1 MRYKGQSKKAA
12 MMLFG
17 LPKGRVMET
26 PEQRRHMVEVLRLS
40 HNPQIK
46 LLVTDADPTNPFG
59 ALHTRDSFAK
69 LCESN
74 ALTWKA
80 VADEYVAIQKSLGMV
95 GMASNLPE
103 IMRQTS
109 LGAMVRDE
117 TCPRCRGKNPHR
129 QRLKNMKYGDCPK
142 CSGTGV
148 LRVDADPDKLKLVF
162 ITFGLTAINAGTSV
176 NQTVNVNVGQSME
189 DLSRDVA
196 GIIEGK
202 VGGP

>member
-1 MRYKGQSKKAA
+1 

-46 LLVTDADPTNPFG
+46 LLVTEADGTNLIG
-59 ALHTRDSFAK
+59 SLHTRDSFAK
-69 LCESN
+69 LCEQN

-95 GMASNLPE
+95 GMASNLPD

-109 LGAMVRDE
+109 LEAMVRDE
-117 TCPRCRGKNPHR
+117 TCPRCRGKNAHR
-129 QRLKNMKYGDCPK
+129 QRPKNMRDGDCTN
-142 CSGTGV
+142 CSGTGE
-148 LRVDADPDKLKLVF
+148 L
-162 ITFGLTAINAGTSV
+162 
-176 NQTVNVNVGQSME
+176 
-189 DLSRDVA
+189 
-196 GIIEGK
+196 
-202 VGGP
+202 